1 MNGALT
7 ELILD
12 RAHSAV
18 VSMDEHGRVT
28 YWNPSAETM
37 FGINREDAIGRAV
50 ADLIV
55 PARFRSAHLNG
66 LRRLLTTG
74 QGRVLDHRI
83 EVAGLRADGTEFP
96 TEMTISA
103 FQDAGRWT
111 FHAFIEDT
119 SERERSE
126 EEHRRLL
133 AELERALHNSE
144 RRFDAIV
151 GTLTDAVTIRDRDHR
166 FLYANAAALAHLG
179 FATWEDLQATAP
191 AEIMADYRV
200 WTEDGDA
207 VTMEDIPSVRILRG
221 EPAEPLLIRTIHGPT
236 GEQHWNLLKA
246 APLFDENGAVEA
258 TIMIIEDV
266 TEQKRAERQNAFLA
280 QASTVLASSLDYE
293 ETLRNV
299 AELAVPEVA
308 DWCAVDLVDENG
320 DRRSVVVAHKDP
332 EMLRRA
338 EQLREYEPERLDPER
353 GVGRVLHTGE
363 PLLYSEIP
371 DAMLVAAAADDR
383 HLRLLR
389 AVGMRSVAIVP
400 MQAGSRSLGALTF
413 VNAESGRAFDRFD
426 LDLAEQVAARAAV
439 AIENSRL
446 YGERS
451 LIAHTL
457 QQSLLPEE
465 LPQLPGYDLASI
477 YIPAFESTQ
486 VGGDFYDVWRVAD
499 GWMIIIGDVTG
510 KGVQAAALT
519 SLVRHTM
526 RTASEFEA
534 SPARLLARVDRTLH
548 GQPSKSVCT
557 ALCLRLER
565 DRATIAA
572 GGHPLPVALTAQ
584 GTSELGEHGPL
595 LGGFPNAT
603 WEDRVVDIQPDTAI
617 VMYTDGVT
625 DAMDADGARYGTK
638 RLHDMLSLCS
648 GRSAAQVIDSLT
660 QNLEAFQS
668 GTHADDTAALV
679 IRRLPAA
686 PGPPVA
692 GDARVSA
699 PVGQDSVQRRGP
711 IA

>member
-1 MNGALT
+1 MNPVLT

-18 VSMDEHGRVT
+18 VSMDERGLVT

-37 FGINREDAIGRAV
+37 FGITRENAIGRAV
-50 ADLIV
+50 GDLIV
-55 PARFRSAHLNG
+55 PARFRSAHLDG
-66 LRRLLTTG
+66 LQRFLATG
-74 QGRVLDHRI
+74 KGSVLDQRI

-111 FHAFIEDT
+111 FHAFIQDISERKE
-119 SERERSE
+119 SERE
-126 EEHRRLL
+126 HVRLL
-133 AELERALHNSE
+133 EELQRALHNSE

-151 GTLTDAVTIRDRDHR
+151 GSLTDAVTIRDRHHR
-166 FLYANAAALAHLG
+166 FLYANSAALAHLG
-179 FATWEDLQATAP
+179 FATWEELQATAP
-191 AEIMADYRV
+191 ADIMADYLV
-200 WTEDGDA
+200 WTEDGDE
-207 VTMEDIPSVRILRG
+207 VTMDDIPSVRILRG
-221 EPAEPLLIRTIHGPT
+221 EPAEPLLIRTIGPT

-246 APLFDENGAVEA
+246 APLLDEDGAVEA

-280 QASTVLASSLDYE
+280 QAGAVLASSLDYE

-308 DWCAVDLVDENG
+308 DWCAVDLVDEDG
-320 DRRSVVVAHKDP
+320 DRRRVVVAHNDP
-332 EMLRRA
+332 GMLRRA

-353 GVGRVLHTGE
+353 GVGRVLHSGE
-363 PLLYSEIP
+363 PLVYSEIP
-371 DAMLVAAAADDR
+371 DAMLVQAAVDDR
-383 HLRLLR
+383 HLELLR
-389 AVGMRSVAIVP
+389 AVGMRSLAVVP
-400 MQAGSRSLGALTF
+400 MRTGSRSLGALTF
-413 VNAESGRAFDRFD
+413 VNAESGRVLDRFD

-439 AIENSRL
+439 AIENARL

-457 QQSLLPEE
+457 QQSLLPEA
-465 LPQLPGYDLASI
+465 LPQLPGYELASV
-477 YIPAFESTQ
+477 YIPAFASTE

-526 RTASEFEA
+526 RTASEFQA
-534 SPARLLARVDRTLH
+534 SPARLLARVDRTLQ
-548 GQPSKSVCT
+548 GQPTKSVCT
-557 ALCLRLER
+557 ALCVRLDH

-584 GTSELGEHGPL
+584 GASELGEYGPL
-595 LGGFPNAT
+595 LGGFPNAA
-603 WEDRVVDIQPDTAI
+603 WEDRVVDIQPDTTI

-625 DAMDADGARYGTK
+625 DAVDADGMRYGIG
-638 RLHDMLSLCS
+638 RLHEMLRRCE
-648 GRSAAQVIDSLT
+648 GRPAAQVIDLLT
-660 QNLEAFQS
+660 DDLEAFQS

-679 IRRLPAA
+679 IRRLPTASAPRSADDDRVAA
-686 PGPPVA
+686 PLAHDGV
-692 GDARVSA
+692 R
-699 PVGQDSVQRRGP
+699 
-711 IA
+711 